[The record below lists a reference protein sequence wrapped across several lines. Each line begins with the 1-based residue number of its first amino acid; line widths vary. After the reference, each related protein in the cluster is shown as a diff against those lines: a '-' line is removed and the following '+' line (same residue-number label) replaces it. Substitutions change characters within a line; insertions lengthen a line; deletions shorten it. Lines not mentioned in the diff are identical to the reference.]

1 MTKQCERCSTWISD
15 DIEVDIRLISGSTMT
30 MGELVFN
37 NDNGDIVQL
46 LISDGGSVRIQYCCP
61 VCGEWVDV

>member
-1 MTKQCERCSTWISD
+1 
-15 DIEVDIRLISGSTMT
+15 MT

-61 VCGEWVDV
+61 VCGEWVDI